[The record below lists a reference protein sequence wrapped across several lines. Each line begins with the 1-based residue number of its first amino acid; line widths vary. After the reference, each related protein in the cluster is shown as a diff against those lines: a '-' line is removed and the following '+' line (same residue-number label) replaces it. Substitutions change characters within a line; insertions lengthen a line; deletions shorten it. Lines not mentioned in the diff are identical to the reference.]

1 MALQHVSLKHSQ
13 PNAGRVKRAWLRSA
27 FGMLLL
33 IPSIAAAERIDS
45 AVYTKLREYE
55 GKIVV
60 LNFWA
65 AWCKPCKK
73 ELPMLLELQR
83 EFEAQG
89 VQFVGA
95 NTDESKDRPKAD
107 AFLNSLGVN
116 YPVWFGLSDEEM
128 KPLGLGTSI
137 PATALFDREGKRAF
151 RLIGEVKK
159 KELVERLEWLLGPRQ
174 GKPPKELL
182 LPFGLPS
189 SEYKEKK

>member
-1 MALQHVSLKHSQ
+1 
-13 PNAGRVKRAWLRSA
+13 
-27 FGMLLL
+27 MLLL
-33 IPSIAAAERIDS
+33 IPSIVAADQTRSD
-45 AVYTKLREYE
+45 VYTKLREYE

-73 ELPMLLELQR
+73 ELPMLLALQR

-95 NTDESKDRPKAD
+95 NTDEAKDRVKAD
-107 AFLNSLGVN
+107 AFLNSLGIN
-116 YPVWFGLSDEEM
+116 FPIWFGLSDEEM
-128 KPLGLGTSI
+128 KPLGLGSSI
-137 PATALFDREGKRAF
+137 PATALFDRDGKRAF
-151 RLIGEVKK
+151 RLIGELKK
-159 KELVERLEWLLGPRQ
+159 KELVERLEWLLGTRQ

-182 LPFGLPS
+182 LPFGLPA